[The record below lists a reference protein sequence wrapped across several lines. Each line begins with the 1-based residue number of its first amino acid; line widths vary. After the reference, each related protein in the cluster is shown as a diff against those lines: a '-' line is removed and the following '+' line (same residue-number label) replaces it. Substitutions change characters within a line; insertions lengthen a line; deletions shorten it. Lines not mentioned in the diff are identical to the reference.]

1 MHCGNAAYHW
11 QRATHF
17 GVVARLVVLEYSGSA
32 AVPHASLAQGDG
44 CHMGEVTG
52 KEGSD
57 LRAAMR

>member
-1 MHCGNAAYHW
+1 MAMLPIIG
-11 QRATHF
+11 RELRTL